1 MYYFVC
7 ICQLKASSIN
17 RAIDGEKQSFRKK
30 IFKSIH
36 QSSSQSINNKGRR
49 RNQTENRHTIRSSYF
64 LPVVVTLPRKF
75 FFITIE
81 KKNEQKIMSIMYVS
95 SIHVLKGV
103 NFAQI
108 FKHGTIS
115 VISWEFK
122 IALSSQIQFQKTYWA
137 QSLLQNKS

>member
-17 RAIDGEKQSFRKK
+17 KAINGEKQSFRKK
-30 IFKSIH
+30 SLKAFINHLVNRSIIRAEEGIKQRIDTPLDQATFCLLSLLSH
-36 QSSSQSINNKGRR
+36 ANFFYY
-49 RNQTENRHTIRSSYF
+49 NR
-64 LPVVVTLPRKF
+64 
-75 FFITIE
+75 
-81 KKNEQKIMSIMYVS
+81 KKNEQKMMSIMLVS

-122 IALSSQIQFQKTYWA
+122 ISLSSQIQFQKTYWA